1 MIIRAA
7 AISEFEFAHYGI
19 YYNMPKDGERVMHSR
34 TASYE
39 DHMTRLPLIDTSA
52 HLGYTLGQS
61 APYTMHSMEK
71 HAHTMEAVFCA
82 AAPIVLCVAVSRGSL
97 PPQAEEC
104 ACGDFATGR
113 CGSPEQGESG
123 MTPATVLADRRLT
136 ITSPPAGKRLRSGWR
151 WKGRLWWRR
160 IHFIADID
168 GVP

>member
-52 HLGYTLGQS
+52 HLGYTVGQS
-61 APYTMHSMEK
+61 APYTLHSMEK

-97 PPQAEEC
+97 PPQAEDVRAVILQPGDVAVLNRGIWHD
-104 ACGDFATGR
+104 ACHGLGR
-113 CGSPEQGESG
+113 QTAYYYLASRGEA
-123 MTPATVLADRRLT
+123 PAEWVEVEGEVVVETDTFYNGL
-136 ITSPPAGKRLRSGWR
+136 
-151 WKGRLWWRR
+151 
-160 IHFIADID
+160 
-168 GVP
+168 